1 MSDSEIDATRRA
13 WSAEVTALQKMLAD
27 AEALLAE
34 AEAACAALRT
44 WINAQASVCPCGGAL
59 GGHAP
64 QCGARMVLS
73 SDAGAGWFPPAEVDA
88 LEAEVSAWRAVVSD
102 REANLAA
109 TLSAGEAARVV
120 IAALEA
126 ERDALLADL
135 RERCAEA
142 WYDWVRTDAAWAA
155 GAAARAAH
163 NDRFEVIARELLA
176 LPEDR
181 LADALTDLLARMD
194 AKEVTRDS

>member
-73 SDAGAGWFPPAEVDA
+73 SDAGARILDNGLDVRLGLHGVD
-88 LEAEVSAWRAVVSD
+88 RGD
-102 REANLAA
+102 R
-109 TLSAGEAARVV
+109 S
-120 IAALEA
+120 
-126 ERDALLADL
+126 
-135 RERCAEA
+135 
-142 WYDWVRTDAAWAA
+142 
-155 GAAARAAH
+155 
-163 NDRFEVIARELLA
+163 
-176 LPEDR
+176 
-181 LADALTDLLARMD
+181 
-194 AKEVTRDS
+194 